1 MTLPVI
7 DIPFKLPFDVPLLVH
22 PIFVHFAV
30 AIPII
35 VLLIEVV
42 NLKAKNRAVSL
53 TSLFLLTLAMLVY
66 VGAFY
71 SGKADG
77 SEAFALLN
85 DDAKGDLK
93 FHKLLGTYLVYG
105 TGVLFLL
112 KVFAMAVKQNWART
126 IFLLTLLVFI
136 GLLFKQ
142 GEEGG
147 ELVYKHGVNVKPVS
161 ALQDKIDDM
170 QYNIDD
176 LKAQLKKAKAEC
188 AAKEESAAPAAQEP
202 ATQEPATQEP
212 ATQESQ
218 PAVEESTQSSEPAA
232 EALESAET
240 EAKSEVNGSTE
251 TEAVPAAENAA
262 PEASAPAEPENTTPV
277 QIPTH

>member
-1 MTLPVI
+1 MTLPAI

-35 VLLIEVV
+35 VLLIELV
-42 NLKAKNRAVSL
+42 NLKARNRAVSL
-53 TSLFLLTLAMLVY
+53 TSLFLLTLAMIVY

-71 SGKADG
+71 TGKADG

-85 DDAKGDLK
+85 EDAKNDLK

-112 KVFAMAVKQNWART
+112 KVMAMAIKQNWART
-126 IFLLTLLVFI
+126 LFLLILVVFL
-136 GLLFKQ
+136 GLLLKQ

-161 ALQDKIDDM
+161 ELQDKIDDL
-170 QYNIDD
+170 QYDIDD
-176 LKAQLKKAKAEC
+176 LKAELQKAKAEC
-188 AAKEESAAPAAQEP
+188 AAKEKSETAPVEP
-202 ATQEPATQEP
+202 ATEPKSETPTSEAPSET
-212 ATQESQ
+212 
-218 PAVEESTQSSEPAA
+218 EPAA
-232 EALESAET
+232 EPTSEATEKMKKLQESLG
-240 EAKSEVNGSTE
+240 EVEKNATE
-251 TEAVPAAENAA
+251 TIEHAV
-262 PEASAPAEPENTTPV
+262 PENTTPV
-277 QIPTH
+277 HIPTH